1 MNTETQ
7 QNSYQTNGKRNPLTQ
22 AILPRPKHGSAR
34 AYFSNTTPACYSSYS
49 HVLVWKPKP
58 RQSCIILNDLRNFA
72 CLLTSTHLLR
82 IIGTF
87 LKGGKNKNKTHA
99 RLLIREQTI
108 CDDCFSSSGIHCTF
122 RSPLKDP
129 WRIATRPLAYP
140 FADVARQQERAY
152 DYEKGANQEQH
163 GGEGYG
169 LVRDLRRAFFK
180 LEEREKN
187 RNDEH

>member
-1 MNTETQ
+1 M
-7 QNSYQTNGKRNPLTQ
+7 
-22 AILPRPKHGSAR
+22 
-34 AYFSNTTPACYSSYS
+34 
-49 HVLVWKPKP
+49 
-58 RQSCIILNDLRNFA
+58 
-72 CLLTSTHLLR
+72 
-82 IIGTF
+82 
-87 LKGGKNKNKTHA
+87 HA
-99 RLLIREQTI
+99 
-108 CDDCFSSSGIHCTF
+108 FSSENKLSVMIVFLLVESTVPSG
-122 RSPLKDP
+122 SPLKDP